1 MQTTNKQNEK
11 FLALPDD
18 SLFDDENCSTQASFR
33 SNEETIKTDLA
44 DISLDED
51 KLNRVTTEVMT
62 EIGNNQKV
70 QHVYK
75 ELFGNGDISV
85 EDQHKKI
92 FECALD
98 LYEKK
103 LAAQKDEEKAEFRAR
118 VMNEDW
124 ETSLRVIA
132 A

>member
-1 MQTTNKQNEK
+1 
-11 FLALPDD
+11 
-18 SLFDDENCSTQASFR
+18 
-33 SNEETIKTDLA
+33 
-44 DISLDED
+44 
-51 KLNRVTTEVMT
+51 MT

-118 VMNEDW
+118 VMDEDW